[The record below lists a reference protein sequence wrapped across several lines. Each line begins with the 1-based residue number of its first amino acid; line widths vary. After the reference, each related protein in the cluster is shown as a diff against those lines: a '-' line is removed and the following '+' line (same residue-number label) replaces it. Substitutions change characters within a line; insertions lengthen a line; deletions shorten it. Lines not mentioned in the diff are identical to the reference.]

1 MKQIILSIVT
11 ASTLLFTACTPT
23 NITPVGTPAGSTTP
37 AAVSAATTITIKGKH
52 IVTTCGDTIILKGV
66 NYAPYGW
73 GWNNSENLFPEIVKS
88 GANSVRL
95 VWYKANSGP
104 AYSNLALLDSAL
116 ARCIRY
122 KMIPILELHDETCN
136 NNGTSMVATANWY
149 NKDSSVNS
157 NFHLLFA
164 ATAYYLQ
171 PQFKGI
177 SQHTLAKYGIGI
189 RAIYNTGKRSIF

>member
-23 NITPVGTPAGSTTP
+23 NITPVGTTAGSTTP
-37 AAVSAATTITIKGKH
+37 AAVSAATTIIIKGKH

-73 GWNNSENLFPEIVKS
+73 GWNNSENFFPEIAKS

-95 VWYKANSGP
+95 VWYKTNSGP
-104 AYSNLALLDSAL
+104 AYSNMALLDSAIG
-116 ARCIRY
+116 RCIRY

-149 NKDSSVNS
+149 TQ
-157 NFHLLFA
+157 
-164 ATAYYLQ
+164 TAVKNILV
-171 PQFKGI
+171 
-177 SQHTLAKYGIGI
+177 KYQ
-189 RAIYNTGKRSIF
+189 KSIH

>member
-1 MKQIILSIVT
+1 MQLLQIANLQSLRQYPTKKTDAKMHLSFCDRLMLISSLQQQQLIFIYNLLNTEIMKQIILSIVT

-23 NITPVGTPAGSTTP
+23 NITPTTGALTGGTTS

-73 GWNNSENLFPEIVKS
+73 GWNNSENLFPEIAKS

-95 VWYKANSGP
+95 VWYKTNSGP
-104 AYSNLALLDSAL
+104 AYSNLALLDSAI

-122 KMIPILELHDETCN
+122 KMIPILELHDET
-136 NNGTSMVATANWY
+136 
-149 NKDSSVNS
+149 
-157 NFHLLFA
+157 
-164 ATAYYLQ
+164 
-171 PQFKGI
+171 
-177 SQHTLAKYGIGI
+177 
-189 RAIYNTGKRSIF
+189 